1 MDIPLPTTGD
11 PLDLSFETAGLP
23 VTGRDGHGQKTPTV
37 RELIEILS
45 ALPEEFQGLPVT
57 RYADEGIGGVAC
69 ELGYESE
76 ERDPDPR
83 MSKYTLHIR
92 LW

>member
-1 MDIPLPTTGD
+1 
-11 PLDLSFETAGLP
+11 
-23 VTGRDGHGQKTPTV
+23 
-37 RELIEILS
+37 
-45 ALPEEFQGLPVT
+45 VT
-57 RYADEGIGGVAC
+57 RYVDEGIGELAC